1 MTLCHTSA
9 CKCAILEEGKE
20 VSTKFTT
27 FVSSIAADC
36 EMATSCISEKMS
48 MYYYGLLF
56 KTLVTL
62 RCLINAPPR
71 LLIFRFFPTPP
82 GTLLELPRLF
92 PFFVNTIYTQFS
104 RQNSVRLYIH
114 FSFMLYNNLFCSLCR
129 LILILS
135 CFSNSDP
142 TIIYVWISY

>member
-48 MYYYGLLF
+48 IYYYGLLF

-62 RCLINAPPR
+62 RCLINAPPP
-71 LLIFRFFPTPP
+71 LINFSIFSNPPGDLTRTPP
-82 GTLLELPRLF
+82 F
-92 PFFVNTIYTQFS
+92 I
-104 RQNSVRLYIH
+104 
-114 FSFMLYNNLFCSLCR
+114 SFLC
-129 LILILS
+129 
-135 CFSNSDP
+135 
-142 TIIYVWISY
+142 